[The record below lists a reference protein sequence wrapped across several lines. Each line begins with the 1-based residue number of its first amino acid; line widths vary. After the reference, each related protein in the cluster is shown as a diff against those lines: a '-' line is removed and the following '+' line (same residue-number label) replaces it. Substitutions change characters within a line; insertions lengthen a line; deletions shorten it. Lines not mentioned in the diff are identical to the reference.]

1 VNIPA
6 LHSELNIALAIT
18 SYQVDRLMLVRS
30 DGESLDVNF
39 KIFQRLMGLVA
50 TEDTPF
56 LIILLKLMAILLLVH
71 VVLVQC

>member
-1 VNIPA
+1 MNIPA
-6 LHSELNIALAIT
+6 LHSELNIAFAIT